1 MSNDAE
7 EIIEQFLEDSFF
19 NDATGTEI
27 AIGALIFLIRTGK
40 SEQVAD
46 YLETSLSMVKKVFR
60 YE

>member
-27 AIGALIFLIRTGK
+27 AIGALIFLIRTGE